1 MDLIPEHQLDNS
13 LALDNNIKG
22 HCNPDIA
29 KVLLN
34 HARQSKTQ
42 IILNEFTKTTGKTA
56 SLTRVIRC

>member
-42 IILNEFTKTTGKTA
+42 IILIIK
-56 SLTRVIRC
+56 SD

>member
-1 MDLIPEHQLDNS
+1 MDLIPEQQLDNS

-42 IILNEFTKTTGKTA
+42 IIQM
-56 SLTRVIRC
+56 SLQKQQVKLLHL